1 VNVLFLTQGT
11 SLDMFHD
18 LLALLRE
25 PLGVTRAGFFVA
37 DSRHYRE
44 FLGRHPDFES
54 QGHAL
59 LKEWEVV
66 ARAREGEPDLARL
79 RRWEEALGDPTL
91 WGPLVADRRVF
102 TGRLSSLRQD
112 ERPRFDRRTMLRILE
127 EGLAGMERLFDE
139 LRPDA
144 VVSFICVTF
153 GDYMA
158 HLVARQRGIPLLNLR
173 PTRIRNYVTY
183 GESVI
188 EPSRR
193 IQERYERYG
202 AEGTEDT
209 FTAEARAYI
218 ASVREGHAKYEGVLP
233 PSRGAVRQ
241 PLRLTNWP
249 RKAVQAAR
257 DEWRYRYGGLKKDHH
272 VLDWKTATLYRRVLN
287 PLRARQQHA
296 RLGSAYVQPGDLT
309 PGSYVFFPLH
319 TEPEVTLLVYS
330 RPILNQI
337 EVLRSVCLSVPV
349 GMPVVVKE
357 HPASVGKRPLAYYQR
372 MLEIPGVVLADPAL
386 PSRPLIEGAAL
397 VATVAGSI
405 GLESLL
411 RGRPVLTFGAT
422 PYGYLPPTMTRRAAA
437 WDGIADQ
444 AAALLRGHTHDEAAL
459 VHYVAAT
466 MRESVA
472 VNLYTNLLGKVG
484 VYAAD
489 ARARADDLRALA
501 DYTVESITRARPPSA
516 TP

>member
-1 VNVLFLTQGT
+1 
-11 SLDMFHD
+11 
-18 LLALLRE
+18 
-25 PLGVTRAGFFVA
+25 
-37 DSRHYRE
+37 
-44 FLGRHPDFES
+44 
-54 QGHAL
+54 
-59 LKEWEVV
+59 
-66 ARAREGEPDLARL
+66 
-79 RRWEEALGDPTL
+79 
-91 WGPLVADRRVF
+91 
-102 TGRLSSLRQD
+102 
-112 ERPRFDRRTMLRILE
+112 
-127 EGLAGMERLFDE
+127 
-139 LRPDA
+139 

-158 HLVARQRGIPLLNLR
+158 HLVARHRGIPLLNLR

-193 IQERYERYG
+193 IQDRYERYG
-202 AEGTEDT
+202 AERTEDA
-209 FTAEARAYI
+209 FTTEARAYI

-233 PSRGAVRQ
+233 PSRQAVRQ
-241 PLRLTNWP
+241 PLRITNWP

-257 DEWRYRYGGLKKDHH
+257 DEWRYRYGGLKRDHH
-272 VLDWKTATLYRRVLN
+272 VMDWKTATLYRRVLN
-287 PLRARQQHA
+287 PLRARRQHA
-296 RLGSAYVQPGDLT
+296 SLGRSYVQPGDLA

-357 HPASVGKRPLAYYQR
+357 HPASVGKRPLEYYRR
-372 MLEIPGVVLADPAL
+372 MLEVPGVVLADPAL

-405 GLESLL
+405 GLEALL
-411 RGRPVLTFGAT
+411 RARPVLTFGAT
-422 PYGYLPPTMTRRAAA
+422 PYGYLPETMTRRAAA
-437 WDGIADQ
+437 WDGIAQQVD
-444 AAALLRGHTHDEAAL
+444 ALLRGHRHDETAL

-466 MRESVA
+466 VRESVA

-484 VYAAD
+484 VYVAGE
-489 ARARADDLRALA
+489 RARADDLRALA
-501 DYTVESITRARPPSA
+501 AYTVESVARSGPRAPA
-516 TP
+516 